1 MENDLIKQLSKQSI
15 ELFDSEKYTEA
26 IQKFNEI
33 LSATDDPQL
42 KVYASLLQGRCYML
56 QALQT
61 YNATLFDEACTRFQE
76 YLAQAE
82 RLKGDEDIEQQAN
95 IRFWL
100 GHCYLE
106 WALQTNDKFLFEKAQ
121 GYFQKWLEW
130 AKKLNGEKGIEEQV
144 YAQHWLGH
152 CYFEQALQT
161 NDVTLF
167 NNARTHFEAQS
178 TQAKKLEHSNSDTS
192 IKGQVSTQAWLG
204 RCYLKQAKQSKED
217 IEQNLFKAEEHFGKV
232 FELVKKATDKDFKK
246 QTIAKLRR
254 DFQELYFAKGD
265 YDSYFK
271 SKQKQIKKTLSKNK
285 KINGRLKENIA
296 AVLAVLSI
304 DPIEFDKPL
313 AHYTSPTVCEKLLG
327 IGQKQA
333 NQENIVAGKMRMN
346 SSAYMNDPYEGKSLY
361 DLLGIQEPDL
371 ENLSESNPYNAFFA
385 CFSSRVNDLNQFRLY
400 GKVGNVEASGCCL
413 VFNRRGNWIREPDLD
428 ASFRRLNDQDGFT
441 GSVVKETTAQRPSE
455 NLPLYQIAYI
465 FYRDEYTQDKEYDVM
480 FDNPNFGVRLKP
492 ISDNQDWHEVRKAQF
507 QTALIGLCDYFKD
520 TKQNREESQ
529 ENKAALE
536 YIRYLFKDHA
546 FRDEEEFRLLQIEEI
561 GSDKVQY
568 CPDTNT
574 AFLEYGN
581 VCTRLDEVILGTNY
595 ERTNAG
601 LKVEVFRHL
610 LKRKQPHIK
619 VRHSSLP
626 INPPNRS

>member
-1 MENDLIKQLSKQSI
+1 MENDLIKQGI
-15 ELFDSEKYTEA
+15 ELFNSERYTEA
-26 IQKFNEI
+26 IQKLNEI

-95 IRFWL
+95 VRFWL

-192 IKGQVSTQAWLG
+192 IKGQV
-204 RCYLKQAKQSKED
+204 
-217 IEQNLFKAEEHFGKV
+217 

-271 SKQKQIKKTLSKNK
+271 SKQKQIQKSKTLSKNK

-304 DPIEFDKPL
+304 DPIEFDRPL
-313 AHYTSPTVCEKLLG
+313 AHYTSPTVCEK
-327 IGQKQA
+327 
-333 NQENIVAGKMRMN
+333 
-346 SSAYMNDPYEGKSLY
+346 
-361 DLLGIQEPDL
+361 
-371 ENLSESNPYNAFFA
+371 
-385 CFSSRVNDLNQFRLY
+385 
-400 GKVGNVEASGCCL
+400 
-413 VFNRRGNWIREPDLD
+413 
-428 ASFRRLNDQDGFT
+428 
-441 GSVVKETTAQRPSE
+441 
-455 NLPLYQIAYI
+455 
-465 FYRDEYTQDKEYDVM
+465 
-480 FDNPNFGVRLKP
+480 
-492 ISDNQDWHEVRKAQF
+492 
-507 QTALIGLCDYFKD
+507 
-520 TKQNREESQ
+520 
-529 ENKAALE
+529 
-536 YIRYLFKDHA
+536 
-546 FRDEEEFRLLQIEEI
+546 
-561 GSDKVQY
+561 
-568 CPDTNT
+568 
-574 AFLEYGN
+574 
-581 VCTRLDEVILGTNY
+581 
-595 ERTNAG
+595 
-601 LKVEVFRHL
+601 
-610 LKRKQPHIK
+610 
-619 VRHSSLP
+619 
-626 INPPNRS
+626 